1 MSLELSR
8 RLVGDVT
15 VITCT
20 GRIVLGKES
29 ESLQAC
35 LDETLPMNTHVLLHL
50 AGVEFVDSGGLGLLV
65 RYLTRAQN
73 AGGALKL
80 CALSSKVDD
89 VLRITRLKPVFQI
102 YATEAE
108 SIADVHGAPE
118 RESSV
123 GRPDIL
129 CVDPSVMSWPTC
141 ASCSD
146 NRATGCSRRP
156 ICLTL

>member
-15 VITCT
+15 VIARLAESSLTSNPNRSRRAWTNAAHEHKCPAPSR
-20 GRIVLGKES
+20 GRRVRR
-29 ESLQAC
+29 QR
-35 LDETLPMNTHVLLHL
+35 D
-50 AGVEFVDSGGLGLLV
+50 LGLLV
-65 RYLTRAQN
+65 RTSPRQN

-89 VLRITRLKPVFQI
+89 VLWITRLEPYSRI

-118 RESSV
+118 RQLLRRCLTSSAWIRRLDV
-123 GRPDIL
+123 LAAP
-129 CVDPSVMSWPTC
+129 C
-141 ASCSD
+141 ASCSN